1 MAIGI
6 WEIEST
12 KVSISEV
19 FCEKFKE
26 FLVTGIMSENSAG
39 DGSSKLVVTSALAWN
54 GHFKKRVNAKV
65 NCVSGWSELVADLN
79 EIIIRQ
85 GIQKKRNGWINN
97 VLN

>member
-19 FCEKFKE
+19 FCKKFNE

-39 DGSSKLVVTSALAWN
+39 RW
-54 GHFKKRVNAKV
+54 
-65 NCVSGWSELVADLN
+65 
-79 EIIIRQ
+79 
-85 GIQKKRNGWINN
+85 QK
-97 VLN
+97 